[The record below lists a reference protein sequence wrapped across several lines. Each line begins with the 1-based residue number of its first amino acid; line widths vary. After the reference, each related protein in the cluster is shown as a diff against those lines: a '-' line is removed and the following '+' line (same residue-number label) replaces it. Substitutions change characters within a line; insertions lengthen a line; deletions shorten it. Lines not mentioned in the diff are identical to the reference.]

1 MAGTT
6 SKGFRFP
13 QNADTPNVAVDIQ
26 NLASDIDTELSDY
39 LLTATLTGATGSAN
53 NFVLTR
59 DSGTASG
66 FRYVDPNTLAGFS
79 PFLLIGC

>member
-13 QNADTPNVAVDIQ
+13 QNADAPNVAVDIQ
-26 NLASDIDTELSDY
+26 NAVTDIDTLLSTY

-53 NFVLTR
+53 TFVLTR
-59 DSGTASG
+59 DSATASG
-66 FRYVDPNTLAGFS
+66 FRYVDPNSLSGFS

>member
-6 SKGFRFP
+6 TKGFRYP
-13 QNADTPNVAVDIQ
+13 QNADAPNVAVDIQ
-26 NLASDIDTELSDY
+26 NAVTDIDTALSNY

-53 NFVLTR
+53 GFVLTR
-59 DSGTASG
+59 DSTTASG
-66 FRYVDPNTLAGFS
+66 FRYKDPNTVSGFS